1 MGFSTA
7 RFHAFSQKCPT
18 SDATLAHCLRPASSS
33 AASPFVSLSGG
44 TPSQDALISAHCLAA
59 SSFQSRSAAK
69 SAAIHRISIKT

>member
-18 SDATLAHCLRPASSS
+18 SAATLAHAFRPASSS
-33 AASPFVSLSGG
+33 AASPRRDAPGG
-44 TPSQDALISAHCLAA
+44 TPSHAALVPAHCLAA

-69 SAAIHRISIKT
+69 SAAIHRISIMT